1 MVIHP
6 EATLGGLSPE
16 YREYRLR
23 PPRRKLP
30 KVVALRIHHVCGPR
44 VFALAALP
52 ELAIAARAAL
62 VLALALLRVLA
73 PFCWVVLGRKCD
85 TLDAG
90 QAARAKPVPFWAPCP
105 SSLTSSG
112 DMEVVLFL
120 RQFIFSKCVYV
131 VKNFVK
137 VCVPRT

>member
-1 MVIHP
+1 M
-6 EATLGGLSPE
+6 
-16 YREYRLR
+16 R
-23 PPRRKLP
+23 PQCRKLP
-30 KVVALRIHHVCGPR
+30 EVVALGITDVCGPC

-52 ELAIAARAAL
+52 DLAIAARAAL

-112 DMEVVLFL
+112 DMEVVLFFGNLFVSL
-120 RQFIFSKCVYV
+120 RYITLSWTAKTET
-131 VKNFVK
+131 KAKRDETKRKFVNSL
-137 VCVPRT
+137 VR